1 MYSLRIDSQIRGSP
15 SKQVFLG
22 GNKVKREIRLKGRDS
37 TAEFQAEGTLSC
49 ISTHLAVKC
58 VDYSIIS
65 FKYRQKCFS
74 KIII

>member
-22 GNKVKREIRLKGRDS
+22 GNKVEKEIRLKGTDP
-37 TAEFQAEGTLSC
+37 TAEFQAEGKFSY

-58 VDYSIIS
+58 VDYSFI
-65 FKYRQKCFS
+65 
-74 KIII
+74 